1 MHFDR
6 FCFLNTIVGRSFALL
21 FIAASIIGFSRE
33 GYGASGDFFSGKTI
47 NIVVGFSPG
56 GGFDLYSRLIA
67 RHMGKHIP
75 GNPGFVVQN
84 MTGAGSLISA
94 NHVYNVARPDGLT
107 IGNFI
112 GTSVYSQ
119 ILGRPGINF
128 DARNFEY
135 IGVPLVSYFT
145 CALTKSSGITTV
157 EEWMNAKTPV
167 KIGGL
172 APGSSTD
179 DIPKVLHAALGLP
192 LRVVSGYKG
201 TSDIRL
207 AAEQGEIHGACW
219 GWESMRATWAKTLQ
233 SGDVAVV
240 IQMREEPYSDLRH
253 VPLAVN
259 LAKSEEARRLIRVG
273 THDPPVITFLYSLP
287 PGTPKDR
294 VMILRKAFTDTMKD
308 AEFLEDA
315 RKSKL
320 DISPLS
326 GEVVEK
332 TIHAL
337 FKLEPSLVAK
347 LKEILK

>member
-1 MHFDR
+1 MHSAQ
-6 FCFLNTIVGRSFALL
+6 FCFRTAKIRRSWALV
-21 FIAASIIGFSRE
+21 FIATSIIIYARAGHS
-33 GYGASGDFFSGKTI
+33 ASDDFFKGKTI
-47 NIVVGFSPG
+47 NLVVGFSPG

-67 RHMGKHIP
+67 RHMGKYIP

-84 MTGAGSLISA
+84 MTGAGSLIAA
-94 NHVYNVARPDGLT
+94 NHVYNVATPDGLT

-112 GTSVYSQ
+112 GTLVYSQ
-119 ILGRPGINF
+119 ILERPGITF
-128 DARNFEY
+128 DARKFEY

-145 CALTKSSGITTV
+145 CALTKIGGVTTV
-157 EEWMNAKTPV
+157 EDWRKSKTPV

-172 APGSSTD
+172 APGSTTD

-201 TSDIRL
+201 TSEMRL

-219 GWESMRATWAKTLQ
+219 GWESMRVTWAKAIE

-240 IQMREEPYSDLRH
+240 IQMKEEPHPDLRS

-259 LAKSEEARRLIRVG
+259 LARSEETRRLIRVG
-273 THDPPVITFLYSLP
+273 THDPPAITFLYSLP

-294 VMILRKAFTDTMKD
+294 VAILRRAFTETMKD

-332 TIHAL
+332 TIHGL
-337 FKLEPSLVAK
+337 FKLEPSLLTK

>member
-1 MHFDR
+1 MHSSL
-6 FCFLNTIVGRSFALL
+6 FCFLTALVRGPFALF
-21 FIAASIIGFSRE
+21 FITASMIGFSPDSH
-33 GYGASGDFFSGKTI
+33 GAGDEFFRGKTV
-47 NIVVGFSPG
+47 NVVVGFSPG
-56 GGFDLYSRLIA
+56 GGFDLYSRLIS

-75 GNPGFVVQN
+75 GNPTFVVQN
-84 MTGAGSLISA
+84 MTGAGSLIAA
-94 NHVYNVARPDGLT
+94 NHVYNVAPPDGLT

-112 GTSVYSQ
+112 GTLVYSQ
-119 ILGRPGINF
+119 IFERPGINF
-128 DARNFEY
+128 DARRFEY
-135 IGVPLVSYFT
+135 LGVPLVSYFT
-145 CALTKSSGITTV
+145 CGLTKAGGVTTV
-157 EEWMNAKTPV
+157 EEWRSSKTPV

-172 APGSSTD
+172 APGSTTD

-201 TSDIRL
+201 TSGMRL

-219 GWESMRATWAKTLQ
+219 GWESMRATWPKGIQ

-240 IQMREEPYSDLRH
+240 IQMREEPYADLRN
-253 VPLAVN
+253 VPLAIN

-273 THDPPVITFLYSLP
+273 THDPPAITFLYSLP

-294 VMILRKAFTDTMKD
+294 VAILRKAFIDTMKD

-332 TIHAL
+332 TIHSL
-337 FKLEPSLVAK
+337 FKLEPSMISK